1 MAGKGGGKKWW
12 IVQPTI
18 GREPE
23 PAPEPEPEPVPE
35 PEPEPTVPTS
45 KPKRAA
51 RKAKPPAENE
61 AAPETAK
68 EIPPM
73 TPDVAPKTRRGKRSS
88 DEEQAIDKH
97 VGERVRLRRT
107 LMGLSQEKLGALLG
121 LTFQQVQK
129 YERGANRIS
138 ASKLWRMSEVL
149 EVPVSFFF
157 DGLREGELRAPE
169 SFATREV
176 LEHVRRYTAIP
187 EGERK
192 SIREL
197 TKAVAAAHGVTE
209 E

>member
-1 MAGKGGGKKWW
+1 MAGGKKWW
-12 IVQPTI
+12 IVEPTI

-23 PAPEPEPEPVPE
+23 QAPEPEPEPAPA
-35 PEPEPTVPTS
+35 T

-51 RKAKPPAENE
+51 RKTKPAVPPAENDAE
-61 AAPETAK
+61 PKQEQ
-68 EIPPM
+68 PPVPSD
-73 TPDVAPKTRRGKRSS
+73 TAPKSRRKARSS

-169 SFATREV
+169 SFVTREV

-209 E
+209 ED